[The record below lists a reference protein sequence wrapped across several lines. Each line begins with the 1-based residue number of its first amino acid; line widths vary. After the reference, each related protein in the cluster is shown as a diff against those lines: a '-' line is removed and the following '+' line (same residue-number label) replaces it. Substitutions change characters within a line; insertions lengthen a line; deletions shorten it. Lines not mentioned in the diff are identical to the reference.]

1 MTIKEARE
9 ILVRFNEWRR
19 YDSSLTES
27 PRMEN
32 PKEIGIAIDTVVND
46 VWISLKDRK
55 PELDQECI
63 IFNGKV
69 MSGFIYNKLGSFH
82 DNSEGLYF
90 IVDATNWM
98 PLPEQPS
105 SKEIGIAIDTV
116 VNLETFSKDD
126 INNAYQKGY
135 DDGSFDATH

>member
-32 PKEIGIAIDTVVND
+32 PKEIGIAIDTVVN
-46 VWISLKDRK
+46 
-55 PELDQECI
+55 
-63 IFNGKV
+63 
-69 MSGFIYNKLGSFH
+69 
-82 DNSEGLYF
+82 
-90 IVDATNWM
+90 
-98 PLPEQPS
+98 
-105 SKEIGIAIDTV
+105 
-116 VNLETFSKDD
+116 LETFSKDD